1 MPPFSV
7 NMAQNRT
14 TPSKKRARST
24 SVSDLD
30 EIRPPRKARFV
41 EESSSDD
48 TLHPC
53 QIEAGPLLAKLLQH
67 DAKFLQLTLHR
78 RTAKSFLREDVMT
91 HAVEIQGKMSGDWE
105 YTAMLADTS
114 AMFIL
119 FPDTKNGQEHMKQ
132 CASFIASAMCGNE
145 FHKIR
150 REIAAL
156 RPHSGNTEEDVE
168 CGKLDLLE
176 IFKGEKICCFSSE
189 DENFL
194 ITSAADTME
203 ISDEADEV
211 VGDDMPEEDRSAEEG
226 EGEADTGPAPPP
238 ASAPAVADESE
249 ESEEE

>member
-1 MPPFSV
+1 MPPFSA
-7 NMAQNRT
+7 NMAQNTT
-14 TPSKKRARST
+14 TPSKKRARSF
-24 SVSDLD
+24 SVSELD
-30 EIRPPRKARFV
+30 ETRPPCKIRFV

-53 QIEAGPLLAKLLQH
+53 LIEAGPLLAKLLQH
-67 DAKFLQLTLHR
+67 DAKFLQLVLHE
-78 RTAKSFLREDVMT
+78 RTAKSFLRQDVME
-91 HAVEIQGKMSGDWE
+91 HAFLIQQNISNDWE
-105 YTAMLADTS
+105 YTAMLADQS
-114 AMFIL
+114 AIFIL
-119 FPDTKNGQEHMKQ
+119 FPNTHDGQEHLKQ
-132 CASFIASAMCGNE
+132 CASFIAVAMCGNE

-150 REIAAL
+150 KEITAL
-156 RPHSGNTEEDVE
+156 RPHSGNTVEDAE
-168 CGKLDLLE
+168 CGELDLLE

-203 ISDEADEV
+203 ISNEADEV